1 LADLRSS
8 FAPTPLLTALD
19 EEQRRALLEAGR
31 SVTLPA
37 GSSLLFEGDIS
48 GRVVAL
54 VSGVARVFATAE
66 NGREV
71 LLNVV
76 GPGELL
82 GTVSALDGGPHSA
95 SVTVVGEADVVF
107 IDASSFRRL
116 LAAEPRFATAVAAT
130 LARDLRR
137 VERHRVELS
146 AYDVPTRLA
155 GRLVDLVDQI
165 AGGAPPVTVPVSQ
178 RELAEW
184 CGASREAVTKA
195 LKAFRGRGWVATD
208 QGSVTILDIG
218 ALRARAP
225 QA

>member
-1 LADLRSS
+1 MADLHASS
-8 FAPTPLLTALD
+8 APTLLTALD
-19 EEQRRALLEAGR
+19 DAQRGSLLSAGR
-31 SVTLPA
+31 SVALPA
-37 GSSLLFEGDIS
+37 GSSLLFEGDVS

-54 VSGVARVFATAE
+54 VSGFARVFATAQ

-95 SVTVVGEADVVF
+95 SVTVVGEAEVVF
-107 IDASSFRRL
+107 IDATTFRRL
-116 LAAEPRFATAVAAT
+116 LDAEPLLAAAVAAG

-155 GRLVDLVDQI
+155 GRLVDLADHI
-165 AGGAPPVTVPVSQ
+165 ADGPPVTLPVSQ

-195 LKAFRGRGWVATD
+195 LKGFRSRGWVETD
-208 QGSVTILDIG
+208 QGSVTLLDID

>member
-1 LADLRSS
+1 MADLAASVPAET
-8 FAPTPLLTALD
+8 FLAELEDA
-19 EEQRRALLEAGR
+19 QRNVAISIGR
-31 SVTLPA
+31 VVDVPP
-37 GSSLLFEGDIS
+37 GSSLLFEGDLS
-48 GRVVAL
+48 GRIVVLLA
-54 VSGVARVFATAE
+54 GAARVFATAA

-82 GTVSALDGGPHSA
+82 GQVSALDGGPHSA
-95 SVTVVGEADVVF
+95 SVTTVGDATVVF
-107 IDASSFRRL
+107 IEADAFRSLMRTVPL
-116 LAAEPRFATAVAAT
+116 VAEAVART

-155 GRLVDLVDQI
+155 GRLVYLADRLI
-165 AGGAPPVTVPVSQ
+165 GPPPVEIPISQ

-195 LKAFRGRGWVATD
+195 LKGFRARGWVRTD
-208 QGSVTILDIG
+208 QRSIVLLDPD

-225 QA
+225 

>member
-1 LADLRSS
+1 LADLHASG
-8 FAPTPLLTALD
+8 APTPLLTALD
-19 EEQRRALLEAGR
+19 DAQRASLLSTGR
-31 SVTLPA
+31 SVALPA
-37 GSSLLFEGDIS
+37 GSSLLFEGDVS

-54 VSGVARVFATAE
+54 VSGFARVFATAQ

-95 SVTVVGEADVVF
+95 SVTALGEAEVVF
-107 IDASSFRRL
+107 IDATTFRRL
-116 LAAEPRFATAVAAT
+116 LGAEPSLAAAVAAA

-155 GRLVDLVDQI
+155 GRLVDLADHI
-165 AGGAPPVTVPVSQ
+165 ADGALPVTLPVSQ

-195 LKAFRGRGWVATD
+195 LKGFRSRGWVATD
-208 QGSVTILDIG
+208 QGSVTLLDID